1 MNEAEEPIPETS
13 TPDAGSTGD
22 ATRGRFILWSAIGIG
37 VYAIFKAIDKAA
49 SSYARQAHLE
59 RVAPRRSHL
68 ERVAPRRRGSPPMG
82 STAPAGPPGQGLYGS
97 KPWAVFE
104 SGAEL
109 KRNWDNDDRY
119 RK

>member
-59 RVAPRRSHL
+59 RVAPRR
-68 ERVAPRRRGSPPMG
+68 RGSPPMG